1 MLSFSSRVG
10 QRLVSHSYSANRRLP
25 LAPLASRAASC
36 GGVCPDGALPASF
49 SATKYAAKGREIKL
63 GGSNVYV
70 SGDPAW
76 KSGVV
81 VMHDVFGPNG
91 GDHKA
96 LCDGLAA
103 GGHYVVMPDFFEG
116 GSIEPYYLAKKV
128 PEGKKW
134 LQNFGWAH
142 CGPILDHVY
151 EHLSEQGVERTGSIG
166 FCWGA
171 WAVAKACQDPS
182 KMQAGIWCHPSVQ
195 VGKELYE
202 GETEHELTEAV
213 KSPTLIMPSPQEPKF
228 YSNGELAQIMDKNG
242 VANDMVYFG
251 DQTHGW
257 VVRGAGFLGKSWEDC
272 GGVKDLNSI
281 VGVQRA
287 VNLALGWYGKH
298 LY

>member
-1 MLSFSSRVG
+1 
-10 QRLVSHSYSANRRLP
+10 
-25 LAPLASRAASC
+25 
-36 GGVCPDGALPASF
+36 
-49 SATKYAAKGREIKL
+49 L

-151 EHLSEQGVERTGSIG
+151 KHLSEQGVERTGSIG